1 MRRFLSLILALAM
14 LLTLS
19 ACGGGEDGLFQ
30 TEESQNGES
39 RVQTPDGVDSEA
51 NGQTLATTGRY
62 VETDITPQAL
72 TQLDVDY
79 IHTTQIRTDGAAS
92 IDLLG
97 YYGKEGETVGFW
109 YHSDDKGDTWEER
122 SIPGE
127 WTGLFAL
134 YLDSKGGLYCLG
146 YADEEIWGYSFPAN
160 GTESSYVLRDGNIG
174 NPTLLDS
181 GYLIYDLQD
190 TGTNTSILRA
200 VDASSGEVAW
210 SYTADTL
217 YLNWMAADG
226 NIYVSDSGA
235 LQDVLDGATGEKID
249 TFDLDTMLVGLSRVL
264 WADSSV
270 YFYLDEESCNLCR
283 GIYGQSLVECILEN
297 DEYRYASEMDWPE
310 VAAFGISEDQ
320 TIYMDIGT
328 ASTERDAA
336 KLYRYDFD
344 ENAVYASE
352 TLTVWALE
360 ESDTLRQAALTF
372 REAHPEVQVE
382 FQVPDVA
389 DDAALN
395 DALTA
400 LNTKLLAGDGP
411 DILLLDGTSYES
423 YMEKGVL
430 SDLTELY
437 EETDFVG
444 QTVSA
449 LLDESGRCYVIPA
462 RFTVPILFSDGLT
475 PPEGLEGL
483 LSAVKAATSDQLSW
497 TWDYHLDTTPLT
509 EYGIEALPYLET
521 ESSAL
526 YNRLWAACAP
536 VLVQEDGVDEAGLR
550 LWLQTLKEIG
560 DYYGLFCYEEIGA
573 GESSYGGSSL
583 GYGNREVMYSRSSY
597 NWRSGFAR
605 AGTEQLDAVE
615 TIASLLEEYCSFHQS
630 VPQSFQITQFPG
642 LVEGVYTP
650 KLLMAVSAASEQQTI
665 AMEFLKTVLSLE
677 VQQYTYGDGLPVLQ
691 EAMDRQLDYFADY
704 AKDYGWNGD
713 TLTELFESRTTPVI
727 TDQTVSDVIY
737 QAANDYC
744 MGGCTLDEA
753 VSEVQSNLTLKLA
766 EK

>member
-1 MRRFLSLILALAM
+1 MRRFLSLILTFAL
-14 LLTLS
+14 LLALT
-19 ACGGGEDGLFQ
+19 ACGGEEGGSPQ
-30 TEESQNGES
+30 TEGSQTDETGIQS
-39 RVQTPDGVDSEA
+39 SDGVDSEA
-51 NGQTLATTGRY
+51 SGQTLATTGRY
-62 VETDITPQAL
+62 VETDVTPQAL
-72 TQLDVDY
+72 VQLEADY
-79 IHTTQIRTDGAAS
+79 MCTTQIRTEGAAG

-97 YYGKEGETVGFW
+97 YYGKDGETVGFW

-122 SIPGE
+122 PIPGE

-134 YLDSKGGLYCLG
+134 YLDSKGGLYCLS
-146 YADEEIWGYSFPAN
+146 YEDEDIWGYAFPAD
-160 GTESSYVLRDGNIG
+160 GTESSYVLRDRNIG
-174 NPTLLDS
+174 SPTLLDS

-190 TGTNTSILRA
+190 AGTNTSTLRA
-200 VDASSGEVAW
+200 IDASSGEVAW

-217 YLNWMAADG
+217 YLSWMAADG
-226 NIYVSDSGA
+226 NIYVSDGGA
-235 LQDVLDGATGEKID
+235 IQDVLDGVTGEKVD
-249 TFDLDTMLVGLSRVL
+249 TFDLDAMLVGLSGVL

-270 YFYLDEESCNLCR
+270 YFYLDEESSSLCR
-283 GIYGQSLVECILEN
+283 GIYGQSLVEYILEN
-297 DEYRYASEMDWPE
+297 DEYRYALEMDWPT
-310 VAAFGISEDQ
+310 VTAFGLSEDQ
-320 TIYMDIGT
+320 TIYMDVGT
-328 ASTERDAA
+328 ASAERDAV

-344 ENAVYASE
+344 ENTVYASE

-423 YMEKGVL
+423 YVEKGVL
-430 SDLTELY
+430 ADLTELY

-449 LLDESGRCYVIPA
+449 LLNEDGRCYVIPA
-462 RFTVPILFSDGLT
+462 RFTVPILFSDGQTL
-475 PPEGLEGL
+475 PEGLDGL
-483 LSAVKAATSDQLSW
+483 LSAVRAATSDQLSW
-497 TWDYHLDTTPLT
+497 TWDYYLDTTPLT
-509 EYGIEALPYLET
+509 EYGVDALPYLET

-526 YNRLWAACAP
+526 YNLLWAVCAP
-536 VLVQEDGVDEAGLR
+536 TLVQEDGVDEASLH

-560 DYYGLFCYEEIGA
+560 DYYGLFCYEEIGN
-573 GESSYGGSSL
+573 GESGYGSSSL

-615 TIASLLEEYCSFHQS
+615 SIALLLEEYYSFNRIT
-630 VPQSFQITQFPG
+630 PQSFQVTQFPG
-642 LVEGVYTP
+642 LVDGVYTP
-650 KLLMAVSAASEQQTI
+650 KLLMAVSAASEQQAL
-665 AMEFLKTVLSLE
+665 AMAFLETVLSLE

-727 TDQTVSDVIY
+727 TDQTVSNVIY

-753 VSEVQSNLTLKLA
+753 VLEIQSSLALKLA
-766 EK
+766 EQ